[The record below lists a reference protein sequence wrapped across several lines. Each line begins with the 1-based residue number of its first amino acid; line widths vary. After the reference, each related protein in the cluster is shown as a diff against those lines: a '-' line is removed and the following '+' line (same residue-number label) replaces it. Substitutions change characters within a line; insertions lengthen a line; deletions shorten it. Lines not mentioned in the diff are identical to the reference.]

1 MGLRFSSVTA
11 GSDGTASHGLL
22 HGATVGSSILLTVLT
37 KLSLGDAAQY
47 GALVQLSPLAF
58 AGWLGLFITALN
70 LLPVGQ
76 LDGGLYNTRNVRK
89 SRPTSIA
96 GVDLTDRK
104 EVHGFV
110 MWAMIGAQMLIEGVR
125 GGDPGCCELSRILC
139 SQMPQFTCP
148 KPPGNGSLDSPAARL
163 AGPHPE
169 SLRSEPG

>member
-1 MGLRFSSVTA
+1 M
-11 GSDGTASHGLL
+11 
-22 HGATVGSSILLTVLT
+22 LTVA
-37 KLSLGDAAQY
+37 KGIEPIRDSE
-47 GALVQLSPLAF
+47 VP
-58 AGWLGLFITALN
+58 
-70 LLPVGQ
+70 LLP
-76 LDGGLYNTRNVRK
+76 LR
-89 SRPTSIA
+89 
-96 GVDLTDRK
+96 VDLTDRK